1 MCGILGIVARRGEKP
16 SVSDEEAARLR
27 DVMAHRGPDGAG
39 LWRGGNVVLG
49 HRRLSVVDPTP
60 SGAQPMFTS
69 DGRFGI
75 VYNGELYNDVAL
87 RRELGAMGVV
97 FRSTSDTETLLR
109 ALELWGVGALERLRG
124 MFAFG
129 LVDTRSGDVL
139 LARDPIGIKPLY
151 WARVETPTGAEVVFA
166 SEIAAILSHGHM
178 PVRPDFAVVSSYLTT
193 IRTTLGERTLFE
205 GVRCVQPGEAVW
217 VRAEG
222 LKLER
227 ARGAW
232 VLPWVRDREAGEDVG
247 SESRPTRD
255 VISESVG
262 LHLRSDVPL
271 CTLLSGGLDSS
282 IVAYEAKSRLGELW
296 SYCAGCKGGD
306 GAASDDFRFADEVA
320 RAVGTRHQEAAVTR
334 EMFRERWPM
343 LVAAA
348 GVPLS
353 TPNEVA
359 IHEVASR
366 LRSDGQVVT
375 LSGEGADEFFAGYEL
390 PMRQAAEFER
400 QLAGTGATDAVL
412 QRAMFQID
420 SNAWVPRGAKANILR
435 GEVFQAAGRDEAMG
449 ETYRQIMAACEA
461 EAMEDSPLQMH
472 LMLHQRVNLVG
483 LLLRLDSA
491 TMRASV
497 EGRTPF
503 ADVEV
508 ARAANGLAMGLKFGE
523 GDGKDPSRSEGV
535 PKSGTKI
542 VLREGYRGV
551 LPVGVIDRPK
561 ASFPLPFQEWVA
573 DFGGVLR
580 ASGFAREI
588 FTAQAIETVASR
600 PGEFWSA
607 AWPMVNLALWG
618 EVFA

>member
-1 MCGILGIVARRGEKP
+1 VAK
-16 SVSDEEAARLR
+16 
-27 DVMAHRGPDGAG
+27 
-39 LWRGGNVVLG
+39 
-49 HRRLSVVDPTP
+49 
-60 SGAQPMFTS
+60 
-69 DGRFGI
+69 
-75 VYNGELYNDVAL
+75 
-87 RRELGAMGVV
+87 
-97 FRSTSDTETLLR
+97 
-109 ALELWGVGALERLRG
+109 
-124 MFAFG
+124 
-129 LVDTRSGDVL
+129 
-139 LARDPIGIKPLY
+139 
-151 WARVETPTGAEVVFA
+151 
-166 SEIAAILSHGHM
+166 
-178 PVRPDFAVVSSYLTT
+178 
-193 IRTTLGERTLFE
+193 
-205 GVRCVQPGEAVW
+205 
-217 VRAEG
+217 
-222 LKLER
+222 
-227 ARGAW
+227 
-232 VLPWVRDREAGEDVG
+232 
-247 SESRPTRD
+247 
-255 VISESVG
+255 
-262 LHLRSDVPL
+262 
-271 CTLLSGGLDSS
+271 
-282 IVAYEAKSRLGELW
+282 
-296 SYCAGCKGGD
+296 
-306 GAASDDFRFADEVA
+306 
-320 RAVGTRHQEAAVTR
+320 AVGTRHQEAAVTR

-366 LRSDGQVVT
+366 LRADGQVVT

-400 QLAGTGATDAVL
+400 QLAGTGATDTVL

-449 ETYRQIMAACEA
+449 ETYLQIMAACEA

-523 GDGKDPSRSEGV
+523 GDGMGAAVHPEPNTHRA
-535 PKSGTKI
+535 GTKI